1 MSESKFLNDIYDNRD
16 KPIGLSSRK
25 LYSRYLSKLNNDQ
38 EINNLNFLNSP
49 KDILNKIKDYKP
61 NTQRSY
67 IIAICT
73 VLKNDPKLEPLY
85 NQYYEILT
93 KMNGDLKVR
102 TDKSETQEANWMSKN
117 EIDTVR
123 DNLALKVVKK
133 AKNKDDYNKILDYLI
148 LSLYTMHAPRRNI
161 DYTLMK
167 ISNDISDKSFNY
179 LDLKGVQF
187 IFNNYKTQGTYESVV
202 VPIRED
208 LFQVISIYMNNHPE
222 KAKLKNKK
230 YNIHFLVNYHGEPIN
245 KSIDMTR
252 YLNRLFNGKK
262 VGSSMLRNMY
272 LTNKYGDM
280 MGELKND
287 VLDMS
292 TSIGTAMDNYIK
304 QD

>member
-25 LYSRYLSKLNNDQ
+25 LYSRNLSKLNNDQ

-61 NTQRSY
+61 TTQRSY

-102 TDKSETQEANWMSKN
+102 TDKSETQQANWMSKN
-117 EIDTVR
+117 EIDNVR

-148 LSLYTMHAPRRNI
+148 LCLYTMHAPRRNI

-179 LDLKGVQF
+179 LDLKGFQF

-292 TSIGTAMDNYIK
+292 TSIGTAMDNYIQ

>member
-1 MSESKFLNDIYDNRD
+1 MSESKFLNSIYDNRD
-16 KPIGLSSRK
+16 KPIGESSRK
-25 LYSRYLSKLNNDQ
+25 LYSRNLSKLNNDQ
-38 EINNLNFLNSP
+38 EIINLNFLNSP

-61 NTQRSY
+61 TTQRSY
-67 IIAICT
+67 IIAVCT

-117 EIDTVR
+117 EIDMVR
-123 DNLALKVVKK
+123 ENLALKIVKK

-179 LDLKGVQF
+179 LDLKGFQF

-252 YLNRLFNGKK
+252 YLNRIFNGKK

-272 LTNKYGDM
+272 LTNKYGGM
-280 MGELKND
+280 MDELKSD
-287 VLDMS
+287 VQDMS
-292 TSIGTAMDNYIK
+292 TSVGVALDNYIK

>member
-1 MSESKFLNDIYDNRD
+1 MSESKFLNSIYDNRD

-25 LYSRYLSKLNNDQ
+25 LYSRNLSKLNNDQ
-38 EINNLNFLNSP
+38 EIINLNFLNSP

-61 NTQRSY
+61 TTQRSY
-67 IIAICT
+67 IIAVCT

-117 EIDTVR
+117 EIDVVR
-123 DNLALKVVKK
+123 ENLALKIVKK

-179 LDLKGVQF
+179 LDLKGFQF

-252 YLNRLFNGKK
+252 YLNRIFNGKK
-262 VGSSMLRNMY
+262 VGSSLLRNIY
-272 LTNKYGDM
+272 LTTKYGDM
-280 MGELKND
+280 MEELKSD
-287 VLDMS
+287 VKDMS
-292 TSIGTAMDNYIK
+292 TSVGVALDTYIK

>member
-1 MSESKFLNDIYDNRD
+1 MSDSKFLNDIYDNRD

-25 LYSRYLSKLNNDQ
+25 LYSRNLSKLNNDQ
-38 EINNLNFLNSP
+38 EITNLNFLKSP

-61 NTQRSY
+61 TTQRSY
-67 IIAICT
+67 IIAVCT

-102 TDKSETQEANWMSKN
+102 TDKSETQEANWMTKN
-117 EIDTVR
+117 EIDMVR
-123 DNLALKVVKK
+123 DNLALKIVKK
-133 AKNKDDYNKILDYLI
+133 AKNKDDYNKIIDYLI

-167 ISNDISDKSFNY
+167 ISNDMSDKSFNY
-179 LDLKGVQF
+179 LDLKKFQF

-252 YLNRLFNGKK
+252 YLNRIFNGKK
-262 VGSSMLRNMY
+262 VGSSMLRNIY
-272 LTNKYGDM
+272 LTSKYGDM
-280 MGELKND
+280 MDELKTD
-287 VLDMS
+287 VEDMS
-292 TSIGTAMDNYIK
+292 TSIGVAMDTYIK

>member
-1 MSESKFLNDIYDNRD
+1 MSDSKFLNDIYDNRD

-25 LYSRYLSKLNNDQ
+25 LYSRNLSKLNNDQ
-38 EINNLNFLNSP
+38 EITNLNFLKSP

-61 NTQRSY
+61 TTQRSY
-67 IIAICT
+67 IIAVCT

-102 TDKSETQEANWMSKN
+102 TDKSETQEANWMTKN
-117 EIDTVR
+117 EIDMVR
-123 DNLALKVVKK
+123 DNLALKIVKK
-133 AKNKDDYNKILDYLI
+133 AKNKDDYNKIIDYLI

-179 LDLKGVQF
+179 LDLKKFQF

-252 YLNRLFNGKK
+252 YLNRIFNGKK
-262 VGSSMLRNMY
+262 VGSSMLRNIY
-272 LTNKYGDM
+272 LTSKYGDM
-280 MGELKND
+280 MDELKTD
-287 VLDMS
+287 VEDMS
-292 TSIGTAMDNYIK
+292 TSIGVAMDTYIK

>member
-1 MSESKFLNDIYDNRD
+1 MSESKFLNSIYDNRD

-25 LYSRYLSKLNNDQ
+25 LYTRNLSKLNDDE
-38 EINNLNFLNSP
+38 EIINLNFLKNI
-49 KDILNKIKDYKP
+49 KEILNKIKGYKP
-61 NTQRSY
+61 TTQRSY
-67 IIAICT
+67 IIAVCT
-73 VLKNDPKLEPLY
+73 VLKNAQLETLY

-102 TDKSETQEANWMSKN
+102 TEKSETQGANWMTKN
-117 EIDTVR
+117 EVDLVR
-123 DNLALKVVKK
+123 ENLSKKIVKK
-133 AKNKDDYNKILDYLI
+133 SKNKDDYNNILDYLI

-187 IFNNYKTQGTYESVV
+187 IFNNYKTQGTYETVI

-208 LFQVISIYMNNHPE
+208 LFKVISIYMNNHPE

-252 YLNRLFNGKK
+252 YLNKIFDGKK

-280 MGELKND
+280 MDDLKTD
-287 VLDMS
+287 VQDMS
-292 TSIGTAMDNYIK
+292 TSIGMAMDNYIK

>member
-1 MSESKFLNDIYDNRD
+1 MSESKFLNEIYDNRD
-16 KPIGLSSRK
+16 KLIGLSSRK
-25 LYSRYLSKLNNDQ
+25 LYSRNLSKLNNDQ
-38 EINNLNFLNSP
+38 EINNLNFLNSV

-61 NTQRSY
+61 TTQRSY

-93 KMNGDLKVR
+93 KMNGDLKNN
-102 TDKSETQEANWMSKN
+102 TTKSETQHANWMSKN
-117 EIDTVR
+117 EIDNVR

-148 LSLYTMHAPRRNI
+148 LCLYTMHAPRRNI

-179 LDLKGVQF
+179 LDLKGFQF

-230 YNIHFLVNYHGEPIN
+230 YNIHFLVNYHGEPNN

-280 MGELKND
+280 MGELKSD
-287 VLDMS
+287 VQDMS

>member
-1 MSESKFLNDIYDNRD
+1 
-16 KPIGLSSRK
+16 
-25 LYSRYLSKLNNDQ
+25 
-38 EINNLNFLNSP
+38 
-49 KDILNKIKDYKP
+49 
-61 NTQRSY
+61 
-67 IIAICT
+67 
-73 VLKNDPKLEPLY
+73 
-85 NQYYEILT
+85 
-93 KMNGDLKVR
+93 
-102 TDKSETQEANWMSKN
+102 
-117 EIDTVR
+117 
-123 DNLALKVVKK
+123 
-133 AKNKDDYNKILDYLI
+133 
-148 LSLYTMHAPRRNI
+148 MHAPRRNI

-179 LDLKGVQF
+179 LDLKGFQF

-252 YLNRLFNGKK
+252 YLNRIFNGKK

-272 LTNKYGDM
+272 LTNKYGGM
-280 MGELKND
+280 MDELKSD
-287 VLDMS
+287 VQDMS
-292 TSIGTAMDNYIK
+292 TSVNVAMDTYIK

>member
-1 MSESKFLNDIYDNRD
+1 MSESKFLNDIYDDRD

-25 LYSRYLSKLNNDQ
+25 LYSRNLSKLNNDQ

-49 KDILNKIKDYKP
+49 TDILNKIKDYKP
-61 NTQRSY
+61 TTQRSY

-117 EIDTVR
+117 EIDNVR

-148 LSLYTMHAPRRNI
+148 LCLYTMHAPRRNI

>member
-1 MSESKFLNDIYDNRD
+1 MSESKFLNDIFDNRD
-16 KPIGLSSRK
+16 KPIGESSRK
-25 LYSRYLSKLNNDQ
+25 LYTRNLSKLNNDQ
-38 EINNLNFLNSP
+38 EIINLNFLNSP

-61 NTQRSY
+61 TTQRSY
-67 IIAICT
+67 IIAVCT

-117 EIDTVR
+117 EIDMVR
-123 DNLALKVVKK
+123 ENLALKIVKK

-179 LDLKGVQF
+179 LDLKEFQF

-208 LFQVISIYMNNHPE
+208 LFKVISIYMNNHPE

-230 YNIHFLVNYHGEPIN
+230 YNIHFLVNYHAEPIS

-252 YLNRLFNGKK
+252 YLNRIFNGKK
-262 VGSSMLRNMY
+262 VGSSLLRNIY
-272 LTNKYGDM
+272 LTTKYGDM
-280 MGELKND
+280 MEELKSD
-287 VLDMS
+287 VQDMS
-292 TSIGTAMDNYIK
+292 TSVNVALDNYIK

>member
-1 MSESKFLNDIYDNRD
+1 
-16 KPIGLSSRK
+16 
-25 LYSRYLSKLNNDQ
+25 
-38 EINNLNFLNSP
+38 
-49 KDILNKIKDYKP
+49 
-61 NTQRSY
+61 
-67 IIAICT
+67 
-73 VLKNDPKLEPLY
+73 
-85 NQYYEILT
+85 
-93 KMNGDLKVR
+93 MNGDLKVR
-102 TDKSETQEANWMSKN
+102 TDKSETQQANWMSKN

-148 LSLYTMHAPRRNI
+148 LCLYTMHAPRRNI

-179 LDLKGVQF
+179 LDSKGFQF

-208 LFQVISIYMNNHPE
+208 LFHVISIYMNNHPE

>member
-16 KPIGLSSRK
+16 KPISESSRK
-25 LYSRYLSKLNNDQ
+25 LYSRNLSKLNNDQ
-38 EINNLNFLNSP
+38 EINNLNFLNTP
-49 KDILNKIKDYKP
+49 KDILNKVKDYKP
-61 NTQRSY
+61 TTQRSY

-117 EIDTVR
+117 EIDNVLN
-123 DNLALKVVKK
+123 NLALKVVKK